1 MWFTAARSNTYSP
14 SPARLAPGVRP
25 TCRDIF
31 RLLRFPAALS
41 STKRAPTASGKRP
54 RLVSGRAEQRPR
66 PSAENGRLLGGRN
79 RQAANLRHA
88 LRHAHVEGII
98 AAEQHAV
105 GARIAD
111 EEVEHLFRVHDSIE
125 IEAFE
130 RIRRRLAKHSLRLR
144 AHVPTMHEAP
154 GLVGHEP
161 PAMGEANLQRGMALE
176 HAAEDKTC
184 SGD

>member
-14 SPARLAPGVRP
+14 SPARLAPGVRA

-54 RLVSGRAEQRPR
+54 RLVAGRAEQRQS

-88 LRHAHVEGII
+88 LGHAHVEGIV

-111 EEVEHLFRVHDSIE
+111 EEFERRFRVHDGIE
-125 IEAFE
+125 IEALE
-130 RIRRRLAKHSLRLR
+130 RIRRRLPKLAFRLC
-144 AHVPTMHEAP
+144 AHVPTVHETP
-154 GLVGHEP
+154 GLIGNESA
-161 PAMGEANLQRGMALE
+161 AMGEANLQRGMALE
-176 HAAEDKTC
+176 HAAEHE
-184 SGD
+184 